1 MRLTMRERKRVTAI
15 TAPRYQRAQK
25 KHKGTILNEFITL
38 TGYTR
43 CYASYVLRAHGKK
56 VRVTGDT
63 VVEGDVRRRAKR
75 TRKKTYD
82 RNVGKAL
89 TKIWGIMDCIC
100 GKRLAPTLKEVI
112 RVLERYK
119 EIKLDRDTRKKLNRI
134 SAATIDRLLAE
145 QRKKQ
150 TLKGR
155 SHTKPGTLLKNQIP
169 IRTFSEW
176 DDRRPGFVEIDL
188 VGHDGGDARGE
199 FTQTLDVTDVC
210 TGWTETE
217 AVKNKAQAWVFQALQ
232 DIRNRLPFDVLGIDS
247 DNGSEF
253 INHHLLRFCSDEK
266 ITFTRARSY
275 RKNDNCFVEQKNY
288 SVVRRAVGYYRYDTG
303 EELRILNEVY
313 GHLRLYTNFFQPVM
327 KLMEK
332 TRVGSRVKKKYDK
345 PRTPYQRVLESPHVP
360 EDRKEQLRNQ
370 YATLNPAALKR
381 TLTKLQQKLLK
392 AVSMKETLRK
402 RHGDGNRGS
411 VSCLGGYSGMG
422 LSEKNNRRAF
432 GETDFYEFSPNLLIV
447 VKKDRKRCK
456 KVK

>member
-25 KHKGTILNEFITL
+25 KHKGIILDEFITL

-56 VRVTGDT
+56 VRVTGDM
-63 VVEGDVRRRAKR
+63 VVEGDVRKRVKR

-100 GKRLAPTLKEVI
+100 GKRLAPMLKEVI
-112 RVLERYK
+112 RILERYK
-119 EIKLDRDTRKKLNRI
+119 EIKLDRDTRKKLYKV

-145 QRKKQ
+145 ERKKQ
-150 TLKGR
+150 MLKGR

-199 FTQTLDVTDVC
+199 FAQTLDVTDVC
-210 TGWTETE
+210 TGWTETQ
-217 AVKNKAQAWVFQALQ
+217 AVRNKAQIWVFEALK
-232 DIRNRLPFDVLGIDS
+232 DIRGRLPFELMGIDS

-253 INHHLLRFCSDEK
+253 INHHVLRFCSEEK
-266 ITFTRARSY
+266 ITFTRTRSY

-303 EELRILNEVY
+303 EELKILNELY
-313 GHLRLYTNFFQPVM
+313 GYLRLYTNFFQPAM

-332 TRVGSRVKKKYDK
+332 TRVGSRVTKKYDK

-360 EDRKEQLRNQ
+360 EDRKEQLRKQ

-381 TLTKLQQKLLK
+381 TITKLQQKLVK
-392 AVSMKETLRK
+392 MVSLKETLRK
-402 RHGDGNRGS
+402 QHGDGNQGN
-411 VSCLGGYSGMG
+411 VACLGGYSGTG
-422 LSEKNNRRAF
+422 SSEKNDCRAF
-432 GETDFYEFSPNLLIV
+432 DETDFSGFSPNLLIV
-447 VKKDRKRCK
+447 VKKNRKRCK